1 MSFYGFSEHEINL
14 LESVNIPNTYWKNKS
29 EAYLYWFRS
38 LLHKI
43 DSSLVFNN
51 LPVGWNNDYFM
62 LCLWAVGFVG
72 VFSSSRKDLKP
83 YGPNVLFSVCTLAD
97 KDFYYQPKKIVISN
111 PYYEATLE
119 LGKEAELLKLT
130 PDFKGVFD
138 IIDHYSTLLAEAS
151 KGLFMGLVNAKTP
164 MILSAKSQS
173 QSSTLKKIYDK
184 VQRGETLVIDYDF
197 SDNNEIIPA
206 KEPFESWTNDFSKT
220 YIVHSLLEDM
230 NTILDSFYKEIGL
243 PVANE
248 KKERLITSETEIAT
262 AQSQARISCWYET
275 IKESLEKINKHFNL
289 SIGVTYACKIDTSRN
304 GKLFES

>member
-1 MSFYGFSEHEINL
+1 MNFYGFSEQEINL
-14 LESVNIPNTYWKNKS
+14 LESVNIPNTYWKDKS

-62 LCLWAVGFVG
+62 LCLWAIGFVA
-72 VFSSSRKDLKP
+72 VFPTEREDLQK
-83 YGPNVLFSVCTLAD
+83 YGPKILFSVCTLAD
-97 KDFYYQPKKIVISN
+97 KDFYYQPKKVVISN

-119 LGKEAELLKLT
+119 LGKEAELLKIT

-151 KGLFMGLVNAKTP
+151 KGLMMGLKTAKTP
-164 MILSAKSQS
+164 LILSAKNQAQS
-173 QSSTLKKIYDK
+173 ESLKKVWDK
-184 VQRGETLVIDYDF
+184 VQKCEELIVWNNTDDG
-197 SDNNEIIPA
+197 NEIIPA
-206 KEPFESWTNDFSKT
+206 KDPFESWSNDFTKS

-230 NTILDSFYKEIGL
+230 EKILDSFYKEIGL

-275 IKESLEKINKHFNL
+275 VKECLEKINKQFNL
-289 SIGVTYACKIDTSRN
+289 KIGVDYACKNDNSRN
-304 GKLFES
+304 GEPLES